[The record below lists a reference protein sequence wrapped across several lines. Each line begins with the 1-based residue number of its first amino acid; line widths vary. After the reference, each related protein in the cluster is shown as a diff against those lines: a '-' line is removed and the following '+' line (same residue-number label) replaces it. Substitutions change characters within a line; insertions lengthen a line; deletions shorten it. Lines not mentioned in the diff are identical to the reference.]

1 MTNVQ
6 SKLATLVAGVLLLC
20 LLFAQVALAD
30 EGMWTFD
37 NFPSKT
43 VGMKYGFTPS
53 QAWLDHV
60 RLSSLR
66 IARGC
71 SASFIS
77 PQGLVMT
84 NHHCVVECV
93 EQLSTAQQNLEEKGF
108 PATTPAEEKKC
119 PDFELDQLVEIRDV
133 TKDVLEALTGKTGD
147 AANKALNAKRA
158 ELEQSCGSDPRVR
171 CDVVSLYHGG
181 VYDLYRYKRYND
193 VRLVFA
199 PEFSVAQFGGDPDN
213 FNFPRFDFDIGLL
226 RAYEGDKPVASRDYL
241 HWSANGTKDGDLVFV
256 SGNPGGTFRELTNAQ
271 LAFER

>member
-119 PDFELDQLVEIRDV
+119 P
-133 TKDVLEALTGKTGD
+133 
-147 AANKALNAKRA
+147 
-158 ELEQSCGSDPRVR
+158 
-171 CDVVSLYHGG
+171 
-181 VYDLYRYKRYND
+181 
-193 VRLVFA
+193 
-199 PEFSVAQFGGDPDN
+199 
-213 FNFPRFDFDIGLL
+213 
-226 RAYEGDKPVASRDYL
+226 
-241 HWSANGTKDGDLVFV
+241 
-256 SGNPGGTFRELTNAQ
+256 
-271 LAFER
+271 